1 MNSNNIMFGK
11 IYKIRSDKNSL
22 PIAIDKYENVIQIT
36 DKYKLNRPYV
46 VFYSNDKVY
55 FLPVKTIRNSNKKST
70 NVDKKNVII
79 PNINIYG
86 NGVPIGNAI
95 NCSTIN
101 VMDRELFESLFEK
114 DNKWNNVDLD
124 NEIYYEVMT
133 KLFALVH
140 SNNVQFSQVMGFT
153 ETKTKFIKDKKIN
166 QQIKDDAFN
175 FINTY
180 TKLLYTPIYFIDK
193 ELSKLSDTYLGLRKH
208 FIFLSG
214 LEEDEVN
221 NAMKKP
227 SKTKRQRE
235 AKKQASLLDN
245 HQKQKAKDEI
255 NTLEDDEGLI
265 L

>member
-1 MNSNNIMFGK
+1 MNSNIIMFGK
-11 IYKIRSDKNSL
+11 IYKVRNNKNNL
-22 PIAIDKYENVIQIT
+22 PIAINKNENTIGTI
-36 DKYKLNRPYV
+36 KNYKLNRPYV

-70 NVDKKNVII
+70 NVDKKNIII

-86 NGVPIGNAI
+86 NEAPIGNAI
-95 NCSTIN
+95 NCSVIN

-114 DNKWNNVDLD
+114 DSKWNNVDLD

-133 KLFALVH
+133 KLLALVH
-140 SNNVQFSQVMGFT
+140 SNNVKFSQVIGF
-153 ETKTKFIKDKKIN
+153 TKTKTEFIKDKKMN
-166 QQIKDDAFN
+166 QQIKDDALN

-193 ELSKLSDTYLGLRKH
+193 ELSKLPDIYLELRKH

-221 NAMKKP
+221 NAIKKP

-235 AKKQASLLDN
+235 SKKQAALLDN
-245 HQKQKAKDEI
+245 HQKQEAKD
-255 NTLEDDEGLI
+255 N
-265 L
+265 